1 MVYTVYDTLITRS
14 QEEIIVRDYIDP
26 VLFILVVEGARPTQH
41 NNSVNDNH
49 ITLLTGCRT

>member
-41 NNSVNDNH
+41 HSVNDND